1 MKYDQ
6 IPQLPEHVSCS
17 SRACFRI
24 PEYIQTHTR
33 THTLTHTHTKT
44 ENVLLPQF
52 LPTALCC
59 IYLTAHVP
67 LGRIVQWIKQ
77 LSFSSKTHVG
87 LRLCFMSQDT
97 HSNLIPKSCLTPL
110 ELPECHFQ
118 FTSLSVLSIFLQ
130 TKDINAGFQS

>member
-1 MKYDQ
+1 MKQDQ

-17 SRACFRI
+17 SQACFRI
-24 PEYIQTHTR
+24 PEYIYRHS
-33 THTLTHTHTKT
+33 HTHTHTKT

-59 IYLTAHVP
+59 IHLTAYVP
-67 LGRIVQWIKQ
+67 LGRIVYWIKQ

-110 ELPECHFQ
+110 ELPESHFQ
-118 FTSLSVLSIFLQ
+118 FTSLSVVSIFLQ